1 MHKFIDTWIYF
12 SLKDFR
18 DAFIDNNDSN
28 KRSLISFEIDSEFK
42 TLTYKPNSII
52 LFKRTSQKS
61 ALSDQSGR
69 IRKKYITLN
78 LLLNHNISCFLLHC
92 LVL

>member
-52 LFKRTSQKS
+52 FQANFTEKRF
-61 ALSDQSGR
+61 
-69 IRKKYITLN
+69 IRPKWQN
-78 LLLNHNISCFLLHC
+78 
-92 LVL
+92 